1 MFALGRRS
9 LLLSAG
15 AAALLAACNGGAGGA
30 QLTDDDVVL
39 GAADAPVTLIEYAS
53 STCPACAAFH
63 ELAWDRLKADF
74 IDRGQV
80 RMVFRE
86 FPTPPEAVALAG
98 FQIARCGGASADDY
112 FVRVGELFRQQQA
125 TLGSGSMEGVRRKL
139 LEIGQATGLS
149 EAQITECIA
158 DPEGAARIRR
168 IVDGARQ
175 YSITGTPTLLINNTK
190 YDGAMTYEAISAA
203 LVAASAAAPPTAP
216 AEAAAAEATP
226 TATTE

>member
-15 AAALLAACNGGAGGA
+15 AAALLTACNGGAGGA

-39 GAADAPVTLIEYAS
+39 GDANAPVTLIEYAS

-63 ELAWDRLKADF
+63 ELAWERLKADF

-98 FQIARCGGASADDY
+98 FQIARCGGASPEDY
-112 FVRVGELFRQQQA
+112 FVRVSELFRQQQA

-149 EAQITECIA
+149 ETQITECIA

-168 IVDGARQ
+168 IVDGARPFAI
-175 YSITGTPTLLINNTK
+175 SGTPTLIINNQK
-190 YDGAMTYEAISAA
+190 YDGAMSWEAISAA
-203 LVAASAAAPPTAP
+203 LIAAGAAAPPAAP
-216 AEAAAAEATP
+216 AEAAPAEAP
-226 TATTE
+226 AAPE